1 MYPRNSFTR
10 DSHACDEPS
19 KVGSLSNTSAV
30 ENEWKMGQKV
40 KHEKFGFGTVINVEG
55 SENNTR
61 LQIAFQAQGIKWLI
75 AHLAKLEKVR

>member
-1 MYPRNSFTR
+1 MNL
-10 DSHACDEPS
+10 A

-40 KHEKFGFGTVINVEG
+40 KHEKFGFGTALMLKAPITILA
-55 SENNTR
+55 SR
-61 LQIAFQAQGIKWLI
+61 LPSKRKALMLI